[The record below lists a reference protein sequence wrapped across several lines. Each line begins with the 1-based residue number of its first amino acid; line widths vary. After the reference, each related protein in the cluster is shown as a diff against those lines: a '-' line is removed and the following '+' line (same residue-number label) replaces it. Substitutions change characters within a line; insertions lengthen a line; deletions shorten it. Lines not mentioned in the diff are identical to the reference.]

1 MPSMSASDPRPLR
14 PAQRPLRLP
23 ARRRALLALPALV
36 AAALAPV
43 PSAWA
48 AATPAPTVAD
58 AIARDPRLHIAAALL
73 KQSGLDE
80 TLRGPGPYTVFV
92 PQDAAFHALTAEQI
106 DSLKDP
112 VKLRQ
117 VLAYH
122 VIPGRLTSSDV
133 TGPTPMLTL
142 GGRPA
147 MVSKGGEVLTVD
159 EAMVLRTDATPANGI
174 VQVIDTVLT
183 MPRY

>member
-1 MPSMSASDPRPLR
+1 M
-14 PAQRPLRLP
+14 
-23 ARRRALLALPALV
+23 ALLALPALV
-36 AAALAPV
+36 AAALGPL
-43 PSAWA
+43 
-48 AATPAPTVAD
+48 ATARATAQPTLTVMD
-58 AIARDPRLHIAAALL
+58 AIERDPRLHIAAALL
-73 KQSGLDE
+73 NQSGLGR

-92 PQDAAFHALTAEQI
+92 PEDAAFHALTAAEV

-112 VKLRQ
+112 AKLLQ

-122 VIPGRLTSSDV
+122 VIPGRLTASDV
-133 TGPTPMLTL
+133 TAPTPTLTL

-147 MVSKGGEVLTVD
+147 MVSKGGDVLTVD
-159 EAMVLRTDATPANGI
+159 EGVVLRTDATPANGI